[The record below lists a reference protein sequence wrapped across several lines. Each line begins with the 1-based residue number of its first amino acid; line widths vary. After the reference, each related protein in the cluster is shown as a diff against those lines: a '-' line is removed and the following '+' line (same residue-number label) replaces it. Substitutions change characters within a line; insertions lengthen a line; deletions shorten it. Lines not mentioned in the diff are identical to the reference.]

1 MNLKDESKQY
11 ALIEISKAMNR
22 FVVLPKLDGKNYI
35 ILIDDLLRHSLKDIF
50 NIFDYTSISA
60 NMIKITRDGELDF
73 DSDLSKSFI
82 DKISDSVRDRKI
94 GEPVRF
100 VYDKTLDDETLI
112 YLMQKMGIGLKLN

>member
-1 MNLKDESKQY
+1 
-11 ALIEISKAMNR
+11 
-22 FVVLPKLDGKNYI
+22 
-35 ILIDDLLRHSLKDIF
+35 
-50 NIFDYTSISA
+50 
-60 NMIKITRDGELDF
+60 MIKITRDGELDF

-112 YLMQKMGIGLKLN
+112 YLMQKMGIDSKDSVINQIKIPNEFSLMKNYPNPFNPTTTIKYSIAENSTETIFLMFVIIFPLFS